1 MKELGAR
8 KYVKALVSD
17 LDKDDFNKFTTKLQ
31 EIANAFANEKFQN
44 IIISPNLKNSEKV
57 DFVLSLV
64 GEADQKFIN
73 FIKLL
78 GENKRLDILP
88 SIVSELLA
96 QKSKMDNV
104 FYGKIYGG
112 SQISQTQISEL
123 ENSFS
128 KRFNAKI
135 ILEPVKS
142 DYNGIKIELDDL
154 GVEASFSVDRL
165 KAQMSEYI
173 LKGI

>member
-1 MKELGAR
+1 MKELVAR

-73 FIKLL
+73 FIKLYIL
-78 GENKRLDILP
+78 DTKIFDIL
-88 SIVSELLA
+88 V
-96 QKSKMDNV
+96 
-104 FYGKIYGG
+104 
-112 SQISQTQISEL
+112 
-123 ENSFS
+123 
-128 KRFNAKI
+128 
-135 ILEPVKS
+135 
-142 DYNGIKIELDDL
+142 
-154 GVEASFSVDRL
+154 
-165 KAQMSEYI
+165 
-173 LKGI
+173 

>member
-1 MKELGAR
+1 MKELVAR

-112 SQISQTQISEL
+112 SQISQAQISEL

-128 KRFNAKI
+128 KKGHLQVNYCGFQ
-135 ILEPVKS
+135 
-142 DYNGIKIELDDL
+142 L
-154 GVEASFSVDRL
+154 GGHLIVQCGCEFFIDAHGVRV
-165 KAQMSEYI
+165 
-173 LKGI
+173 

>member
-1 MKELGAR
+1 MKELIAK

-17 LDKDDFNKFTTKLQ
+17 LSKDEFNNFTARLQ

-44 IIISPNLKNSEKV
+44 IIVSPNLKNSQKA
-57 DFVLSLV
+57 DFV
-64 GEADQKFIN
+64 GEADQKFVN

-88 SIVSELLA
+88 NIVSELLA

-112 SQISQTQISEL
+112 SQISQAQISEL
-123 ENSFS
+123 ESSFS

-142 DYNGIKIELDDL
+142 NYNGIKIELDDL

-173 LKGI
+173 LKAI

>member
-1 MKELGAR
+1 MKELVAR

-57 DFVLSLV
+57 NFVLSLV

-112 SQISQTQISEL
+112 SQIGRAQISEL
-123 ENSFS
+123 ENSFC

-173 LKGI
+173 LKAI

>member
-1 MKELGAR
+1 MKELVAR

-128 KRFNAKI
+128 KRS
-135 ILEPVKS
+135 L
-142 DYNGIKIELDDL
+142 
-154 GVEASFSVDRL
+154 
-165 KAQMSEYI
+165 
-173 LKGI
+173 

>member
-1 MKELGAR
+1 MKELVAR
-8 KYVKALVSD
+8 KYVKALVGD

-112 SQISQTQISEL
+112 SQISQAQISEL

-128 KRFNAKI
+128 KRF
-135 ILEPVKS
+135 S
-142 DYNGIKIELDDL
+142 
-154 GVEASFSVDRL
+154 S
-165 KAQMSEYI
+165 SEI
-173 LKGI
+173 

>member
-1 MKELGAR
+1 MKELVAR

-135 ILEPVKS
+135 ILKPVKS

-154 GVEASFSVDRL
+154 GVEAD
-165 KAQMSEYI
+165 I
-173 LKGI
+173 